1 MFSINFLGAAGTV
14 TGSKYF
20 IHNEKEG
27 LLIDCGLYQGLKE
40 LRLRNW
46 EPLPINPKKIKT
58 IVITHAHIDHT
69 GYLPLLVKQGFSGE
83 VLMTSATMDL
93 CKILLPDSAHLQ
105 EEEANYANK
114 KGYSKHKP
122 ALPLYNSSD
131 AYDALQHLKAVE
143 YGKIVQVS
151 DNISF
156 RLQDAGHILGSS
168 MAEIWLKD
176 GEKTTKVVF
185 SGDLGRYNVPI
196 MRDPSIIEDADYL
209 VSESTYG
216 DRLHSATPV
225 DESLAGVINES
236 IKMGGIILVPAFAVE
251 RTQEIL
257 YIMEELLKSG
267 KIPDIPLYIDSP
279 MAISVN
285 QVFTNHREDF
295 DEETLKRKKEGR
307 DFLEYPNL
315 HIASTIDQSKSINS
329 IASRAFIMSAS
340 GMATGG
346 RVLHH
351 LVNRLPSPKNII
363 LLVGYQAAGTRGR
376 DLQDG
381 AESLKIYGEKIPVKA
396 KIITIDGFS
405 SHADYNEI
413 LKWYG
418 GFKKAPK
425 KLFLTHGEPKA
436 SQSMAEKAKE
446 KLGWE
451 TYIPKYLDDITLE

>member
-20 IHNEKEG
+20 LHNEKEG

-46 EPLPINPKKIKT
+46 EPMPVNPKKIRN
-58 IVITHAHIDHT
+58 IIITHAHIDHT

-143 YGKIVQVS
+143 YGKIVQIS

-176 GEKTTKVVF
+176 GEKTAKVVF
-185 SGDLGRYNVPI
+185 SGDIGRYNVPI
-196 MRDPSIIEDADYL
+196 MRDPSIIEETDYL
-209 VSESTYG
+209 ISESTYG
-216 DRLHSATPV
+216 DRLHSTTPV
-225 DESLAGVINES
+225 DESLADVIKQSIELGGV
-236 IKMGGIILVPAFAVE
+236 ILVPAFAVE

-257 YIMEELLKSG
+257 YIMEELLKSR
-267 KIPDIPLYIDSP
+267 KIPDMPVYIDSP

-285 QVFTNHREDF
+285 QVFTNHKENF
-295 DEETLKRKKEGR
+295 DEETMKREKEGR
-307 DFLEYPNL
+307 SFLEYGNL
-315 HIASTIDQSKSINS
+315 HIASTVDQSKSINS
-329 IASRAFIMSAS
+329 IGSRAFIMSAS

-351 LVNRLPSPKNII
+351 LVNRLPGSKNII
-363 LLVGYQAAGTRGR
+363 LLVGYQAVGTRGR

-396 KIITIDGFS
+396 KVITIDGFS

-425 KLFLTHGEPKA
+425 KLFLTHGEPQA
-436 SQSMAEKAKE
+436 SQSLADKVKE
-446 KLGWE
+446 QLGWE
-451 TYIPKYLDDITLE
+451 TYIPKYLDDIALE